1 MLGLT
6 FPWATAAKAALV
18 LAVVAAVGL
27 FWNHYTSLEAQVTN
41 LTTDLAQQKQAIQ
54 VQSDTIATQ
63 SAAIDKWQKSLD
75 DYARAVKDY
84 GKIQT
89 NAAQSREKVNE
100 QYTSQPTRLAI
111 QHDPSSA
118 ADRINADSAIAAM
131 RLRCAT
137 GYDGPE
143 CSGPGAAA
151 PASAASGPS
160 GPSVSPAAK
169 VVSGDRAVPPK
180 R

>member
-54 VQSDTIATQ
+54 IQSTTIATQ
-63 SAAIDKWQKSLD
+63 SSAIDKWQKSLD

-84 GKIQT
+84 GKIQA
-89 NAAQSREKVNE
+89 NAAQGREKVNE
-100 QYTSQPTRLAI
+100 QYKSQPTRSAI
-111 QHDPSSA
+111 VLDPASA
-118 ADRINADSAIAAM
+118 ANRINADSAIAAM

-143 CSGPGAAA
+143 CSGAGAAA
-151 PASAASGPS
+151 IGSAAPGATSAG
-160 GPSVSPAAK
+160 VSAAAP
-169 VVSGDRAVPPK
+169 VVSGNIAVAPK